1 MEHLAV
7 GMILQKH
14 LRQVAIP
21 EILKDS
27 FFFTVVLR
35 STASYVELCSY
46 PFKWIAGDYRR

>member
-27 FFFTVVLR
+27 FFLQLFYAVQLPTWN
-35 STASYVELCSY
+35 YVSIHLN
-46 PFKWIAGDYRR
+46 G